1 MNPERAYRNWFR
13 RMAPVHWGEWLERV
27 ENPRTRKDLSRLIV
41 SREGTVFRNKGFLRW
56 RRVLGLA
63 DRHPDL
69 RTVVKDDYSDFLNAV
84 QRVLRSKSRMRAPEL
99 KQQEWIEIFRKL
111 QALLG
116 SHGSL
121 FPSEKWDFHL
131 IDWAAREECTH
142 KVEVHQMELL
152 TPELAWEIRSLLAG
166 WKNEW
171 VVMFIP
177 YFEAPPLKW
186 HHKEL
191 LVYPDHFEEH
201 WDKKLLR
208 EHLGDRF
215 KW

>member
-1 MNPERAYRNWFR
+1 MNPVRAFRNWFR
-13 RMAPVHWGEWLERV
+13 LMAPVHWSEWLERV
-27 ENPRTRKDLSRLIV
+27 ENPLLRMELSRLIV
-41 SREGTVFRNKGFLRW
+41 SRDGSVLKKKGLLRW

-63 DRHPDL
+63 DKHKDL
-69 RTVVKDDYSDFLNAV
+69 RTIVDDDNSDFLNAV
-84 QRVLRSKSRMRAPEL
+84 NRVIRSKSRMRAPEL
-99 KQQEWIEIFRKL
+99 KKQEWMEILKKL
-111 QALLG
+111 QAILG
-116 SHGSL
+116 SHGKM
-121 FPSEKWDFHL
+121 FPSETWDFHL
-131 IDWAAREECTH
+131 VEWAATEECTH
-142 KVEVHQMELL
+142 KVEVQHIELL
-152 TPELAWEIRSLLAG
+152 TPDLAWEIRSILSG

-171 VVMFIP
+171 VVMFMP

-191 LVYPDHFEEH
+191 LIYPDHFEEH